1 MKTTQLLRLISII
14 NSLFIIPACSAQ
26 NPSENLMEE
35 VLEDLSVNND
45 INNSVNSL
53 NWENELEELSNRLQ
67 EPVNLNSA
75 TREQLEQF
83 PFLSDIQIEHL
94 LAYIYIHGQMETIY
108 ELQLVEEL
116 DRQTIQYLLPFVCI
130 KAINNEPAF
139 RWKTMLKDAGRYGKN
154 EVLTRLDIPFYKR
167 KGYEHTYLGP
177 SVYNSVKYT
186 FRYRDQLYAGGVAEK
201 DAGEPFA
208 ALHNSYGYD
217 YYSFYLLLQNCG
229 RLKSLAVG
237 NYRLSFGQGLVM
249 STDYLMGKTIYAS
262 SFNNRSTGIK
272 RHSSTDEY
280 NYFRGVATTVALT
293 KRLSVSAFYSHR
305 NMDGVVTDGEITSVY
320 KTGLH
325 RSRKEADK
333 KNLLTSQLTGGNVSY
348 QQNHIRLG
356 ITGVYYVFN
365 RPYEPELTGY
375 SKYNI
380 HGNHFYNL
388 GIDYAYRWRRF
399 SFQGETAI
407 GKQGW
412 ASLNRLQYSPVQD
425 IQFMLIHRFYSYD
438 YWAMYAH
445 SFGEGSTVQ
454 NEQGYY
460 VGLETTPFSHW
471 RFFVSFDLFSF
482 PWKKYRINKP
492 SRGTDGLIQATFT
505 PRTNLSMYLK
515 YRYKQKERDL
525 TGSKGTLTLPIFHHQ
540 LRYRLNY
547 SLNDV
552 FSSRTTLDY
561 NHFHSQDRAATK
573 GYQVTQ
579 MISSQLPWTRLFADV
594 QGSYFCT
601 DDYDSRVYVSEK
613 GLLYTFYTPSFQGR
627 GFRCAVRLRYE
638 LNKHWLFITKFGE
651 TIYLNRNEIGSG
663 NDLIYGNKKADIQMQ
678 LRIKFFSN
686 FGIPLLVPYTKDF
699 ERITQF

>member
-208 ALHNSYGYD
+208 ALHNRYGYD
-217 YYSFYLLLQNCG
+217 YYSFNLLLQNCG

-425 IQFMLIHRFYSYD
+425 IQFILIHRFYSYD

-678 LRIKFFSN
+678 LRIKF
-686 FGIPLLVPYTKDF
+686 
-699 ERITQF
+699 

>member
-35 VLEDLSVNND
+35 VFEDLSVNND

-208 ALHNSYGYD
+208 ALHNRYGYD

-262 SFNNRSTGIK
+262 SFNNRSAGIK

-365 RPYEPELTGY
+365 RLYEPELTGY

-678 LRIKFFSN
+678 LRIKF
-686 FGIPLLVPYTKDF
+686 
-699 ERITQF
+699 

>member
-663 NDLIYGNKKADIQMQ
+663 NNLIYGNKKADIQMQ
-678 LRIKFFSN
+678 LRIKF
-686 FGIPLLVPYTKDF
+686 
-699 ERITQF
+699 

>member
-272 RHSSTDEY
+272 KHSSTDEY

-579 MISSQLPWTRLFADV
+579 MMSSQLPWTRLFADV

-678 LRIKFFSN
+678 LRIKF
-686 FGIPLLVPYTKDF
+686 
-699 ERITQF
+699 

>member
-1 MKTTQLLRLISII
+1 
-14 NSLFIIPACSAQ
+14 
-26 NPSENLMEE
+26 MEE
-35 VLEDLSVNND
+35 VLDDLSVNND

-663 NDLIYGNKKADIQMQ
+663 NDLIYGNKKADVQMQ
-678 LRIKFFSN
+678 LRIKF
-686 FGIPLLVPYTKDF
+686 
-699 ERITQF
+699 

>member
-1 MKTTQLLRLISII
+1 
-14 NSLFIIPACSAQ
+14 
-26 NPSENLMEE
+26 MEE

-208 ALHNSYGYD
+208 ALHNRYGYD

-229 RLKSLAVG
+229 RLKLLAVG

-272 RHSSTDEY
+272 KHSSTDEY

-561 NHFHSQDRAATK
+561 NHFHSQDRAANK

-579 MISSQLPWTRLFADV
+579 MISSQLPWARLFADV

-678 LRIKFFSN
+678 LRIKF
-686 FGIPLLVPYTKDF
+686 
-699 ERITQF
+699 

>member
-208 ALHNSYGYD
+208 ALHNRYGYD

-365 RPYEPELTGY
+365 RLYEPELTGY

-425 IQFMLIHRFYSYD
+425 IQFILIHRFYSYD

-678 LRIKFFSN
+678 LRIKF
-686 FGIPLLVPYTKDF
+686 
-699 ERITQF
+699 

>member
-1 MKTTQLLRLISII
+1 
-14 NSLFIIPACSAQ
+14 
-26 NPSENLMEE
+26 MEE

-186 FRYRDQLYAGGVAEK
+186 FRYRDHLYAGGVAEK

-280 NYFRGVATTVALT
+280 NYFRGGATTVALT

-678 LRIKFFSN
+678 LRIKF
-686 FGIPLLVPYTKDF
+686 
-699 ERITQF
+699 

>member
-262 SFNNRSTGIK
+262 SFNNRSAGIK

-525 TGSKGTLTLPIFHHQ
+525 TGSKVTLTLPIFHHQ

-678 LRIKFFSN
+678 LRIKF
-686 FGIPLLVPYTKDF
+686 
-699 ERITQF
+699 

>member
-1 MKTTQLLRLISII
+1 
-14 NSLFIIPACSAQ
+14 
-26 NPSENLMEE
+26 MEE

-208 ALHNSYGYD
+208 ALHNRYGYD

-229 RLKSLAVG
+229 RLKLLAVG

-262 SFNNRSTGIK
+262 SFNNRSAGIK

-525 TGSKGTLTLPIFHHQ
+525 TGSKVTLTLPIFHHQ

-678 LRIKFFSN
+678 LRIKF
-686 FGIPLLVPYTKDF
+686 
-699 ERITQF
+699 

>member
-14 NSLFIIPACSAQ
+14 NSLFIIPVCSAQ
-26 NPSENLMEE
+26 NPSENLIEE

-229 RLKSLAVG
+229 RLKLLAVG

-272 RHSSTDEY
+272 KHSSTDEY

-678 LRIKFFSN
+678 LRIKF
-686 FGIPLLVPYTKDF
+686 
-699 ERITQF
+699 

>member
-208 ALHNSYGYD
+208 ALHNRYGYD

-438 YWAMYAH
+438 YWAMYTH

-678 LRIKFFSN
+678 LRIKF
-686 FGIPLLVPYTKDF
+686 
-699 ERITQF
+699 

>member
-130 KAINNEPAF
+130 KAINNESSF

-663 NDLIYGNKKADIQMQ
+663 NDLIYGNKKADIQMHN
-678 LRIKFFSN
+678 LYILHT
-686 FGIPLLVPYTKDF
+686 IL
-699 ERITQF
+699 

>member
-26 NPSENLMEE
+26 NPSENLIEE

-208 ALHNSYGYD
+208 DLHNRYGYD

-262 SFNNRSTGIK
+262 SFNNRSAGIK

-613 GLLYTFYTPSFQGR
+613 GLLYTFYIPSFQGR

-678 LRIKFFSN
+678 LRIKF
-686 FGIPLLVPYTKDF
+686 
-699 ERITQF
+699 

>member
-130 KAINNEPAF
+130 KAINNESSF

-208 ALHNSYGYD
+208 ALHNRYGYD

-425 IQFMLIHRFYSYD
+425 IQFILIHRFYSYD

-678 LRIKFFSN
+678 LRIKF
-686 FGIPLLVPYTKDF
+686 
-699 ERITQF
+699 

>member
-1 MKTTQLLRLISII
+1 
-14 NSLFIIPACSAQ
+14 
-26 NPSENLMEE
+26 MEE

-208 ALHNSYGYD
+208 ALHNRYGYD

-365 RPYEPELTGY
+365 RSYEPELTGY

-678 LRIKFFSN
+678 LRIKF
-686 FGIPLLVPYTKDF
+686 
-699 ERITQF
+699 

>member
-208 ALHNSYGYD
+208 ALHNRYGYD

-229 RLKSLAVG
+229 LLKSLAVG

-425 IQFMLIHRFYSYD
+425 IQFILIHRFYSYD

-678 LRIKFFSN
+678 LRIKF
-686 FGIPLLVPYTKDF
+686 
-699 ERITQF
+699 

>member
-208 ALHNSYGYD
+208 ALHNRYGYD

-425 IQFMLIHRFYSYD
+425 IQFILIHRFYSYD

-651 TIYLNRNEIGSG
+651 TIYLNRNEIGSD

-678 LRIKFFSN
+678 LRIKF
-686 FGIPLLVPYTKDF
+686 
-699 ERITQF
+699 

>member
-1 MKTTQLLRLISII
+1 
-14 NSLFIIPACSAQ
+14 
-26 NPSENLMEE
+26 MEE

-208 ALHNSYGYD
+208 ALHNRYGYD

-425 IQFMLIHRFYSYD
+425 IQFILIHRFYSYD

-651 TIYLNRNEIGSG
+651 TIYQNRNEIGSV

-678 LRIKFFSN
+678 LRIKF
-686 FGIPLLVPYTKDF
+686 
-699 ERITQF
+699 

>member
-365 RPYEPELTGY
+365 RPYAPELTGY

-663 NDLIYGNKKADIQMQ
+663 NDLIYGNKKADIQVQ
-678 LRIKFFSN
+678 LRIKF
-686 FGIPLLVPYTKDF
+686 
-699 ERITQF
+699 

>member
-208 ALHNSYGYD
+208 ALHNRYGYD

-365 RPYEPELTGY
+365 RLYEPELTGY

-678 LRIKFFSN
+678 LRIKF
-686 FGIPLLVPYTKDF
+686 
-699 ERITQF
+699 

>member
-1 MKTTQLLRLISII
+1 
-14 NSLFIIPACSAQ
+14 
-26 NPSENLMEE
+26 MEE

-208 ALHNSYGYD
+208 ALHNRYGYD

-262 SFNNRSTGIK
+262 SFNNRSAGIK
-272 RHSSTDEY
+272 SHSSTDEY

-579 MISSQLPWTRLFADV
+579 MMSSQLPWTRLFADV

-651 TIYLNRNEIGSG
+651 TVYLDRNEIGSG

-678 LRIKFFSN
+678 LRIKF
-686 FGIPLLVPYTKDF
+686 
-699 ERITQF
+699 

>member
-26 NPSENLMEE
+26 NPSENLIEE

-208 ALHNSYGYD
+208 ALHNRYGYD

-262 SFNNRSTGIK
+262 SFNNRSAGIK

-613 GLLYTFYTPSFQGR
+613 GLLYTFYIPSFQGR

-678 LRIKFFSN
+678 LRIKF
-686 FGIPLLVPYTKDF
+686 
-699 ERITQF
+699 

>member
-1 MKTTQLLRLISII
+1 MQTNNLLMKTTQLLRLISII

-208 ALHNSYGYD
+208 ALHNRYGYD

-229 RLKSLAVG
+229 RLKLLAVG

-601 DDYDSRVYVSEK
+601 DDYESRVYVSEK

-678 LRIKFFSN
+678 LRIKF
-686 FGIPLLVPYTKDF
+686 
-699 ERITQF
+699 

>member
-1 MKTTQLLRLISII
+1 
-14 NSLFIIPACSAQ
+14 
-26 NPSENLMEE
+26 MEE

-208 ALHNSYGYD
+208 ALHNRYGYD

-229 RLKSLAVG
+229 RLKLLAVG

-561 NHFHSQDRAATK
+561 NHFHSQDRAANI

-579 MISSQLPWTRLFADV
+579 MISSQLPWARLFADV
-594 QGSYFCT
+594 QGSYFFT
-601 DDYDSRVYVSEK
+601 DDYDSRVYVSES

-627 GFRCAVRLRYE
+627 GFRCSVRLRYE

-651 TIYLNRNEIGSG
+651 TVYLDRNEIGSG
-663 NDLIYGNKKADIQMQ
+663 NDLICGNKKADVQMQ
-678 LRIKFFSN
+678 LRIKF
-686 FGIPLLVPYTKDF
+686 
-699 ERITQF
+699 

>member
-208 ALHNSYGYD
+208 ALHNRYGYD

-515 YRYKQKERDL
+515 YCYKQKERDL

-678 LRIKFFSN
+678 LRIKF
-686 FGIPLLVPYTKDF
+686 
-699 ERITQF
+699 

>member
-26 NPSENLMEE
+26 NPSENLIEE

-53 NWENELEELSNRLQ
+53 NCENELEELSNRLQ

-108 ELQLVEEL
+108 ELQLIEEL

-208 ALHNSYGYD
+208 ALHNRYGYD

-272 RHSSTDEY
+272 KHSSTDEY

-678 LRIKFFSN
+678 LRIKF
-686 FGIPLLVPYTKDF
+686 
-699 ERITQF
+699 

>member
-1 MKTTQLLRLISII
+1 
-14 NSLFIIPACSAQ
+14 
-26 NPSENLMEE
+26 MEE

-272 RHSSTDEY
+272 KHSSTDEY

-460 VGLETTPFSHW
+460 VGLETTPFSRW

-638 LNKHWLFITKFGE
+638 LNKYWLFITKFGE

-678 LRIKFFSN
+678 LRIKF
-686 FGIPLLVPYTKDF
+686 
-699 ERITQF
+699 

>member
-1 MKTTQLLRLISII
+1 
-14 NSLFIIPACSAQ
+14 
-26 NPSENLMEE
+26 MEE

-208 ALHNSYGYD
+208 ALHNRYGYD

-229 RLKSLAVG
+229 RLKLLAVG

-272 RHSSTDEY
+272 KHSSTDEY

-678 LRIKFFSN
+678 LRIKF
-686 FGIPLLVPYTKDF
+686 
-699 ERITQF
+699 